1 MTALDAPLAALA
13 PGIAPTGRAPADS
26 ASVPPSVEAPTRR
39 ERRRLEVRDR
49 IVEAALG
56 LFESQGYE
64 ATTVAE
70 IVRRSDIAYGTFFNH
85 FPSKLHLLREVA
97 DHSMRDLFEN
107 VEEVR
112 KQPGDFAAHLVLLFE
127 RSAHRT
133 LEKGPQMR
141 ELIGAMMALA
151 FPETAG
157 NDDRRIRQAFG
168 RILEDGA
175 DRGELRSDVDLETLL
190 EVVVGAWY
198 SMFFSWVHFEDY
210 PLRERATKAAHFL
223 ALTLVRVDDARGVLA
238 VSRTDDD
245 RKEVHHGP

>member
-1 MTALDAPLAALA
+1 MAALDAPLADGVA
-13 PGIAPTGRAPADS
+13 PCGAAPAS
-26 ASVPPSVEAPTRR
+26 AEPPTRR

-49 IVEAALG
+49 IVESALS

-97 DHSMRDLFEN
+97 DHSMRDLFES
-107 VEEVR
+107 VEEIR
-112 KQPGDFAAHLVLLFE
+112 KQPGDFEARLVSLFLRSSE
-127 RSAHRT
+127 RA
-133 LEKGPQMR
+133 LEKGPPMR

-157 NDDRRIRQAFG
+157 SDDRRIRQAFG

-175 DRGELRSDVDLETLL
+175 ARGELRGDVDLETLL

-210 PLRERATKAAHFL
+210 PLRERAAKAARFL
-223 ALTLVRVDDARGVLA
+223 AQTLVEGRGDDPGCIVRPRDEARLG
-238 VSRTDDD
+238 D
-245 RKEVHHGP
+245 RREVRHGS